1 MEFNIQELFD
11 RHEKFK
17 LKWLQLT
24 DEDLFDWIRLQDDMI
39 TMVWDMKSKYL
50 ENKLKIEKDK
60 GLKVLELKNERDEEW
75 KKFTEKWIEAVIK
88 QEFFQ
93 DDLDQNVLKTSYEL
107 VWDKLK
113 TITEFVNIVKMNKK
127 WSLSM

>member
-1 MEFNIQELFD
+1 MEFKIQELFD
-11 RHEKFK
+11 KHEKFK

-50 ENKLKIEKDK
+50 ENKLRIEKDK

>member
-50 ENKLKIEKDK
+50 ENKLRIEKDK

>member
-1 MEFNIQELFD
+1 
-11 RHEKFK
+11 
-17 LKWLQLT
+17 
-24 DEDLFDWIRLQDDMI
+24 
-39 TMVWDMKSKYL
+39 
-50 ENKLKIEKDK
+50 
-60 GLKVLELKNERDEEW
+60 LKVLELKNERDEEW

>member
-113 TITEFVNIVKMNKK
+113 TITEFVNIVKMNNK